1 MNDGKY
7 GAFLVRESETRPGDF
22 SMSVRVRTRHHT
34 TGMLFNSRTVVGGAP
49 PPPIY
54 LALSLSRARARG
66 RTFFMEL
73 MLTTVRKFR

>member
-34 TGMLFNSRTVVGGAP
+34 TGMLFNSRTAVGGAP
-49 PPPIY
+49 PPISTS
-54 LALSLSRARARG
+54 LSLSRARARG

-73 MLTTVRKFR
+73 MLTTVRKFQ